1 MAEGMPSGIVTIT
14 FEEYQGIT
22 RVVNTIKY
30 PTAEDLNKVIEM
42 GMEQGA
48 TETWDR
54 LAELLP
60 SMQ

>member
-1 MAEGMPSGIVTIT
+1 MPSGVVTIT
-14 FEEYQGIT
+14 FEEVDGNT
-22 RVVNTIKY
+22 RVVSSIVY

-54 LAELLP
+54 LAEILA
-60 SMQ
+60 SMNE